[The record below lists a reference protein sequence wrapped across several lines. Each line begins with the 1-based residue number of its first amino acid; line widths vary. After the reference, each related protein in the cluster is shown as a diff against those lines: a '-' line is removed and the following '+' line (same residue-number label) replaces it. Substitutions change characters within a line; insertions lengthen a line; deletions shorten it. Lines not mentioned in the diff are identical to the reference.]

1 VSTAMATLRNQFD
14 KRKNIISIDND
25 GMACPS
31 LSSIFFC
38 IVIENIMMIM
48 TICRGLVFIVWIEL
62 CHSFLYDEID
72 SIEQK
77 KPSYGTM
84 RKEYIEH

>member
-1 VSTAMATLRNQFD
+1 
-14 KRKNIISIDND
+14 
-25 GMACPS
+25 MACPS
-31 LSSIFFC
+31 MSGIFFC
-38 IVIENIMMIM
+38 IVIENIMMMM

-62 CHSFLYDEID
+62 CHSFLSFFFDEID

>member
-1 VSTAMATLRNQFD
+1 MAISRNQFD
-14 KRKNIISIDND
+14 KRKNMISIDND

-31 LSSIFFC
+31 LSSIFFY

-62 CHSFLYDEID
+62 CHSFLSFFFDEID